1 MTECIC
7 RFGPSPLFWHNV
19 ASEVSLDRP
28 DLDLLLLQELQD
40 RFQTN
45 AANVEEGGG
54 ADSAHAQMNFQS
66 RQSENQTTKKET
78 NE

>member
-7 RFGPSPLFWHNV
+7 RFGSSPLFWHNV
-19 ASEVSLDRP
+19 ASEVSLDLP
-28 DLDLLLLQELQD
+28 LLQELQD

-45 AANVEEGGG
+45 AADVEEGGG

-66 RQSENQTTKKET
+66 RESECPTTKKET